1 MFAKDLGNTIPHVVT
16 NNGSIQKE
24 VLLGQ
29 MQPQAQREIPS
40 THPASCFL
48 LYSGGDFL
56 PGPRTRHPGGSC
68 GHTRPPFPARRL
80 ISKGLDVA
88 RFPHVTPRSHR
99 DVPLTATWPP
109 SSLRNRRTSRRAASA
124 HCLQKRK
131 YRVSPAPDPGCR
143 RATDQ
148 RHILPR
154 IRGPSPWGPFSSQ
167 GLSFLRSFSVL
178 LLTLLL

>member
-1 MFAKDLGNTIPHVVT
+1 MGVFRRKSYWVRCNHKPRGKFPAH
-16 NNGSIQKE
+16 IQPLASSCIVAE
-24 VLLGQ
+24 TSSQV
-29 MQPQAQREIPS
+29 
-40 THPASCFL
+40 PA
-48 LYSGGDFL
+48 
-56 PGPRTRHPGGSC
+56 PGTRGGSC